1 MTAAQTGDPSTPMP
15 IVAVE
20 KLTIAQPHG
29 RVLLHEADFAL
40 AAGEVVILAGPSG
53 SGKSTLVN
61 LLSGAISA
69 ADEGWRIAGH
79 VRYAGTRVDLA
90 RERITLGGVVFQNFA
105 LFDELTVGQ
114 NLAIAADH
122 NETVGAALVTAID
135 GLLKDVDRGAA
146 VNASSGGQRQRVA
159 IARTLLGNHPVLFL
173 DEPNSGLDVSAA
185 KRLAAMIKALS
196 RDVGVPVVI
205 IAHHYRHLID
215 VADRVLMLDP
225 RQHALVELPADARR
239 VERTLEAIETA
250 MADEPE
256 DGTGREE
263 PAAPERAT
271 VTAAVSAGPMRASAV
286 WRVGWTLRFL
296 AGYLWELCFSPSALL
311 FVGLGS
317 VIVGYVTTWFIFQ
330 YLPFRDLLLPIIHS
344 DALAGVAFAELRVLA
359 PLTTA
364 VLIATRNAA
373 LVGADI
379 GHKVYSD
386 QIKAMR
392 NLNIPHHLYLTGTI
406 LVASAVAS
414 LVLVVMSECLTG
426 WVAMATWAYIFPDD
440 STYMWRDQYFQRL
453 WPPGQLFLD
462 GWDWIAW
469 KAVPSIVGAAAIAL
483 FFGYRAKATVVEINQ
498 SIAQA
503 LIWGLSFVLVWQSAL
518 TLVEFK
524 YVSVHLESTF

>member
-1 MTAAQTGDPSTPMP
+1 MSQSKAGRPSAGTP
-15 IVAVE
+15 VVEVE

-29 RVLLHEADFAL
+29 RVLLHQADFSL

-79 VRYAGTRVDLA
+79 VSYGGSRVDLA
-90 RERITLGGVVFQNFA
+90 SERITLGGVVFQNFA

-122 NETVGAALVTAID
+122 NELVGSALVAAID
-135 GLLKDVDRGAA
+135 GLLKDVDRTVP
-146 VNASSGGQRQRVA
+146 VNSCSGGQQQRVA

-173 DEPNSGLDVSAA
+173 DEPNSGLDVSAS
-185 KRLAAMIKALS
+185 KRLAGLIRSLS

-225 RQHALVELPADARR
+225 RCHDLVELPADAQRLE
-239 VERTLEAIETA
+239 VELEAIEA
-250 MADEPE
+250 AHGEPVAEE
-256 DGTGREE
+256 DR
-263 PAAPERAT
+263 PVAPER
-271 VTAAVSAGPMRASAV
+271 VTAKVAVAAGPMRASAA
-286 WRVGWTLRFL
+286 WRLDWTLRFL

-317 VIVGYVTTWFIFQ
+317 VIVGFVTTWFIFQ

-364 VLIATRNAA
+364 VLIGTRNAA
-373 LVGADI
+373 LIGADI

-386 QIKAMR
+386 QIKSMR
-392 NLNIPHHLYLTGTI
+392 NLNIPHDVYLTGTI
-406 LVASAVAS
+406 LAASAVAS
-414 LVLVVMSECLTG
+414 IVLVLMSECLTG
-426 WVAMATWAYIFPDD
+426 WVAMATWSYIFPDD

-453 WPPGQLFLD
+453 WPPGQLFMD
-462 GWDWIAW
+462 GTDWIAA
-469 KAVPSIVGAAAIAL
+469 KAIPSIVGAAGIAL
-483 FFGYRAKATVVEINQ
+483 YFGYRAKSTVVDINQ

-503 LIWGLSFVLVWQSAL
+503 LIWGLSYILIWQSVL
-518 TLVEFK
+518 TLIEFK
-524 YVSVHLESTF
+524 YVSARLETTF

>member
-1 MTAAQTGDPSTPMP
+1 MSRTPEGRPSTGTPV
-15 IVAVE
+15 VAVE
-20 KLTIAQPHG
+20 NLTIAQPHG
-29 RVLLHEADFAL
+29 RVLLHEANFSL

-79 VRYAGTRVDLA
+79 VSYGGTRVDMS

-122 NETVGAALVTAID
+122 NEDVGDALIAAID
-135 GLLKDVDRGAA
+135 GLLKDVDRHVP
-146 VNASSGGQRQRVA
+146 VNNCSGGQRQRVA

-173 DEPNSGLDVSAA
+173 DEPNSGLDVSAS
-185 KRLAAMIKALS
+185 KRLAELVRSLS
-196 RDVGVPVVI
+196 TEIGVPVVI

-225 RQHALVELPADARR
+225 RRHALVELPADSERLER
-239 VERTLEAIETA
+239 ELESVEAHP
-250 MADEPE
+250 D
-256 DGTGREE
+256 DTGSDVGELI
-263 PAAPERAT
+263 APERAT
-271 VTAAVSAGPMRASAV
+271 AAVAVAAGPMRSSTM
-286 WRVGWTLRFL
+286 WRTAWTLRFL

-317 VIVGYVTTWFIFQ
+317 VIVGFVTTWFIFQ

-364 VLIATRNAA
+364 VLIATRNTA
-373 LVGADI
+373 LIGADI

-392 NLNIPHHLYLTGTI
+392 NLNVPHDIYLTGAVLT
-406 LVASAVAS
+406 ASAVAS
-414 LVLVVMSECLTG
+414 VVLTLMSECLTG
-426 WVAMATWAYIFPDD
+426 WVAMVTWSYIFPDD
-440 STYMWRDQYFQRL
+440 STYLWRDQYFQRL
-453 WPPGQLFLD
+453 WPPGQWLMD
-462 GWDWIAW
+462 GTDWIAA
-469 KAVPSIVGAAAIAL
+469 KAIPSIVGAAAIAL
-483 FFGYRAKATVVEINQ
+483 YFGYRTKSTVVDINQ

-503 LIWGLSFVLVWQSAL
+503 LIWGLSFVLIWQSVL

-524 YVSVHLESTF
+524 FVSARLESTF

>member
-1 MTAAQTGDPSTPMP
+1 MSLSETGRPPAGTPV
-15 IVAVE
+15 VAVE

-29 RVLLHEADFAL
+29 RVLLHQADFSL

-61 LLSGAISA
+61 LLSGAVSA
-69 ADEGWRIAGH
+69 ADDGWRIAGH
-79 VRYAGTRVDLA
+79 VRFAGSRVDLA
-90 RERITLGGVVFQNFA
+90 RERISLGGVVFQNFA

-122 NETVGAALVTAID
+122 NEGVGAALVAAID
-135 GLLKDVDRGAA
+135 GLLKDVDRRVP
-146 VNASSGGQRQRVA
+146 VNSCSGGQRQRVA

-173 DEPNSGLDVSAA
+173 DEPNSGLDISAA
-185 KRLAAMIKALS
+185 KRLAALIRSLS
-196 RDVGVPVVI
+196 REVGVPVVI

-225 RQHALVELPADARR
+225 RRHALVELPPDVRR
-239 VERTLEAIETA
+239 LEQELEAMEAASGDVGISG
-250 MADEPE
+250 EPSVP
-256 DGTGREE
+256 D
-263 PAAPERAT
+263 RA
-271 VTAAVSAGPMRASAV
+271 TAAVAVAAGPMRASAV
-286 WRVGWTLRFL
+286 WRLGWTLRFL

-317 VIVGYVTTWFIFQ
+317 VIVGFVTTWFIFQ

-344 DALAGVAFAELRVLA
+344 DALAGLAFSEIRVLA

-373 LVGADI
+373 LIGADI

-392 NLNIPHHLYLTGTI
+392 NLNVPHDIYLTGAI
-406 LVASAVAS
+406 LTASAVAS
-414 LVLVVMSECLTG
+414 VVLVLMAECLTA
-426 WVAMATWAYIFPDD
+426 WVAMVTWAFIFPDE

-453 WPPGQLFLD
+453 WPPGQLLMD
-462 GWDWIAW
+462 GTGWIAF
-469 KAVPSIVGAAAIAL
+469 KAIPSIVGAAGIAL
-483 FFGYRAKATVVEINQ
+483 YFGYRPKATVVDINQ

-503 LIWGLSFVLVWQSAL
+503 LIWGLSFVLIWQSIL

-524 YVSVHLESTF
+524 YVSARLETTF

>member
-1 MTAAQTGDPSTPMP
+1 MSRSNSGRPSAGTP
-15 IVAVE
+15 VVTVE

-29 RVLLHEADFAL
+29 RVLLHEADFSL

-79 VRYAGTRVDLA
+79 VTYAGARVDLA

-105 LFDELTVGQ
+105 LFDELTVRQ
-114 NLAIAADH
+114 NLTIAADH
-122 NETVGAALVTAID
+122 NEAVGDALLAAID
-135 GLLKDVDRGAA
+135 GLLKDVERDVP
-146 VNASSGGQRQRVA
+146 VNSCSGGQRQRVA
-159 IARTLLGNHPVLFL
+159 IGRTLLGNHPVLFL
-173 DEPNSGLDVSAA
+173 DEPNSGLDVSAS
-185 KRLAAMIKALS
+185 KRLAELIRSLS
-196 RDVGVPVVI
+196 TEIGVPVVI

-239 VERTLEAIETA
+239 LERELMAIEA
-250 MADEPE
+250 EPDETVPGS
-256 DGTGREE
+256 DMP
-263 PAAPERAT
+263 PAPARAT
-271 VTAAVSAGPMRASAV
+271 ATVAVSAGPMRSSTV
-286 WRVGWTLRFL
+286 WRIGWTLRFL

-317 VIVGYVTTWFIFQ
+317 VIVGFVTTWFIFQ

-364 VLIATRNAA
+364 VLISTRNAA
-373 LVGADI
+373 LIGADI

-392 NLNIPHHLYLTGTI
+392 NLNVPHDIYLTGAI
-406 LVASAVAS
+406 LTASAVAS
-414 LVLVVMSECLTG
+414 VVLTLMSECLTG
-426 WVAMATWAYIFPDD
+426 WVAMATWSFIFPED

-453 WPPGQLFLD
+453 WPPGQLMMD
-462 GWDWIAW
+462 GTGWIAA
-469 KAVPSIVGAAAIAL
+469 KAIPSIVGAAGIAL
-483 FFGYRAKATVVEINQ
+483 YFGYRAKSTVVDINQ

-503 LIWGLSFVLVWQSAL
+503 LIWGLSFVLIWQSVL

-524 YVSVHLESTF
+524 FVSARLESTF

>member
-1 MTAAQTGDPSTPMP
+1 MSQAAIGRPPAGTPV
-15 IVAVE
+15 VAVE

-29 RVLLHEADFAL
+29 RVLLHQADFSL

-79 VRYAGTRVDLA
+79 VRYSGARVDLA

-122 NETVGAALVTAID
+122 NEVVGGALVAAID
-135 GLLKDVDRGAA
+135 GLLRDVDRAVP
-146 VNASSGGQRQRVA
+146 VNACSGGQRQRVA

-173 DEPNSGLDVSAA
+173 DEPNSGLDVSAS
-185 KRLAAMIKALS
+185 KRLAELIRSLS
-196 RDVGVPVVI
+196 SDLGVPVVI

-225 RQHALVELPADARR
+225 RSHSLVELPADASR
-239 VERTLEAIETA
+239 VERELEAIEA
-250 MADEPE
+250 VRADSQSDAVQPV
-256 DGTGREE
+256 
-263 PAAPERAT
+263 APERAT
-271 VTAAVSAGPMRASAV
+271 AAVAVSAGPMRSSAV
-286 WRVGWTLRFL
+286 WRLDWALRFL
-296 AGYLWELCFSPSALL
+296 VGYLWELCFSPSALL

-317 VIVGYVTTWFIFQ
+317 VIVGFVTTWFIFQ
-330 YLPFRDLLLPIIHS
+330 YLPFRDLLLPMIHS
-344 DALAGVAFAELRVLA
+344 DALAGLAFSELRVLA

-373 LVGADI
+373 LIGADI

-392 NLNIPHHLYLTGTI
+392 NLNVPHDAYLTGTI
-406 LVASAVAS
+406 LIASAVAS
-414 LVLVVMSECLTG
+414 VVLVLMSECLTG
-426 WVAMATWAYIFPDD
+426 WVAMVTWAYIFPDE
-440 STYMWRDQYFQRL
+440 STYMWRDQFFQRL
-453 WPPGQLFLD
+453 WPPGQLLMD
-462 GWDWIAW
+462 GTDWIAL
-469 KAVPSIVGAAAIAL
+469 KAIPSIVGAAGISL
-483 FFGYRAKATVVEINQ
+483 YFGYRAKATVVDINQ

-503 LIWGLSFVLVWQSAL
+503 LIWGLSYVLIWQSVL
-518 TLVEFK
+518 TLIEFK
-524 YVSVHLESTF
+524 YVSAHLESTF